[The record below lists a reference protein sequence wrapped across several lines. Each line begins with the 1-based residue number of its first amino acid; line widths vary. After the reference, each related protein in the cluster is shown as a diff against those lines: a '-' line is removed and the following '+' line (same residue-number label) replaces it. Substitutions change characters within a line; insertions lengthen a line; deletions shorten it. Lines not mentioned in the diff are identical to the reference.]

1 MMRGRRSALLACAL
15 LWSCST
21 PEPVVAFRT
30 ASPRRIV
37 VLPAESVGAASPLL
51 ASFDQIA
58 HSILV
63 ERGYLAVPAEVT
75 ASALNAS
82 IPREAALTYLLDT
95 FAADAVMVQRV
106 LPRSTLAG
114 SDPRD
119 SEIEWTIV
127 AGRPPQ
133 PIWSS
138 RLRMRSSVLT
148 TDRVSGPPDIAGFD
162 DPSSG
167 AAGGRHSQLRA
178 LDSNES
184 VEEVLARMAVRLPRA
199 GSRD

>member
-1 MMRGRRSALLACAL
+1 MTLRRGSALLACAL
-15 LWSCST
+15 SLSCSA
-21 PEPVVAFRT
+21 PEPVVAFR
-30 ASPRRIV
+30 AAAPRRIV
-37 VLPAESVGAASPLL
+37 VLPAESVGPTSPLL
-51 ASFDQIA
+51 ASFDRIA
-58 HSILV
+58 HSVLV

-75 ASALNAS
+75 ASALTAS

-106 LPRSTLAG
+106 LPRTTLAG

-138 RLRMRSSVLT
+138 RLRMRSAVLT

-162 DPSSG
+162 DPVSS
-167 AAGGRHSQLRA
+167 AASGGHSQLRA
-178 LDSNES
+178 LDSSES